1 MKTAIVP
8 VLAFGMVAQASALDW
23 NTLRNN
29 TVTGNLNDGVAAI
42 GYTSA
47 AASSGFING
56 ALIQKGVGRP
66 VIRRVVNGKMSE
78 TGPAVSP
85 STEAR

>member
-42 GYTSA
+42 GYTLPPRPPGSSMVRSSRRALA
-47 AASSGFING
+47 A
-56 ALIQKGVGRP
+56 R
-66 VIRRVVNGKMSE
+66 
-78 TGPAVSP
+78 
-85 STEAR
+85 